1 MKDPIT
7 GWKAEHDNF
16 SLLLDVFQREVD
28 RFHEGERP
36 DYELMLDVVTY
47 LRHFPERAHHPHEDV
62 AFAKLVEKDP
72 SLQPTVNRLLQE
84 HRVIAA
90 AGAQIHELLEQVI
103 GDQIVERAL
112 LEAAASTFLIYYRHH
127 INAEDQT
134 VIPLAGKFLTP
145 EDWAEVNRAIN
156 RDPDPLFGS
165 QVDARY
171 RELRDKIES
180 EMTA

>member
-16 SLLLDVFQREVD
+16 SRLLDVFQREVD

-47 LRHFPERAHHPHEDV
+47 LRYFPEHTHHPREDV
-62 AFAKLVEKDP
+62 AFARLVQKDP
-72 SLQPTVNRLLQE
+72 SLQTTVNRLLQE
-84 HRVIAA
+84 HRVISA
-90 AGAQIHELLEQVI
+90 AGAQIQQLLEQVI
-103 GDQIVERAL
+103 GDAIVERAL
-112 LEAAASTFLIYYRHH
+112 LEAAASTFVVYYRHH
-127 INAEDQT
+127 ISAEDQA
-134 VIPLAGKFLTP
+134 IMPLAAKLLTA
-145 EDWAEVNRAIN
+145 EDWAEVSRAVSSV
-156 RDPDPLFGS
+156 PDTLFGA

-180 EMTA
+180 ELAA